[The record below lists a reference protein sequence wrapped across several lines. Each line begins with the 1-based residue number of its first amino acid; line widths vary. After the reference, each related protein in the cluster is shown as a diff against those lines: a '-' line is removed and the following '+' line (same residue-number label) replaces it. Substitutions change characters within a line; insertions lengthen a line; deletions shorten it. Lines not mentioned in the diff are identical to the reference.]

1 MRKNS
6 RQKGF
11 ILIELV
17 MTLVL
22 IGILGAF
29 AGLLLYTGASGFL
42 TSKKI
47 SETALKAQAVMDR
60 MSIELRNIK
69 VESTRP
75 VLTSTSIVYQSDDT
89 KLPGTRTISYNSATS
104 TINLSVDGT
113 SNVLLDQV
121 QDDSFALTWI
131 ERDLN
136 NSIADGNELSEIK
149 INFKVKDVGTP
160 FSVSIYPRGMVKK
173 HS

>member
-1 MRKNS
+1 
-6 RQKGF
+6 
-11 ILIELV
+11 
-17 MTLVL
+17 
-22 IGILGAF
+22 
-29 AGLLLYTGASGFL
+29 
-42 TSKKI
+42 
-47 SETALKAQAVMDR
+47 MDR